1 MGCAFC
7 FSWLSLLDMKRFPL
21 ILGLI
26 CLILFSC
33 DKSPQEE
40 FVPLESVSIVPA
52 EAALTVGGSL
62 QLEAQITPSNATYQ
76 KTSWTT
82 SKPTVAKVSET
93 GLVTAVSA
101 GRATIT
107 VSAGGKK
114 ASCAISV
121 SEQIVIVEVTS
132 VTIDRENLDLN
143 KGESVQLT
151 AVVKPDNARDR
162 EVSWTSSNAS
172 VAAVAQDGTVTA
184 VGAGSATITAE
195 ASGKTDDCVVTVTV
209 PVQGISL
216 DRDKAT
222 IFEEDELF
230 LTATVSPDDASDP
243 FVSWNSSDTDVATV
257 REGTVK
263 AVGLG
268 TAVIT
273 AKAGEQAATCVV
285 TVSKRTVHVT
295 SIALD
300 KTNLS
305 LTVGDAATLVAT
317 VLPQDAADRSV
328 IWEST
333 NHSIATVDAEG
344 NVSAISA
351 GAVTITATTTDG
363 GLLAGCEVTVTASDV
378 PGPPDPPEPQVIH
391 VTSIALDKTSCEL
404 EVGASLMLNADVL
417 PEDAD
422 DKSCSWSSTNSGI
435 AAVDAD
441 GKVTAIASG
450 TATITATTT
459 DGQLTASCTVTVFVP
474 EIPVVHVSSIA
485 LDRTSLNLAVG
496 EYATLKATVLPENA
510 EDRSFNWR
518 SSNQS
523 IARIDADGRVSA
535 LSAGTV
541 TITAT
546 TTDGG
551 LTAACEVTVYTPY
564 IDVTSVT
571 LNKYSLNFIEGE
583 SETLTAT
590 VMPVNATDK
599 SVVWSSSN
607 TLVATVDN
615 GLVTAVK
622 EGSATITAA
631 AGGKTANCTVTVS
644 APEVP
649 PVIPPDPEDH
659 PYTSNVTWTLGSRAY
674 DHTTG
679 GEYDPQSA
687 VVNGVQVEKI
697 VKLGTS
703 GSNGDFTVNIPAG
716 TTYIGFFALGWKGST
731 PQLTLTCN
739 GTPRTYDI
747 KANAGVASTPPY
759 TISTTEEDAYFT
771 FDITGSTPT
780 TVKFQSAG
788 RVVVWGINAYN
799 GENPNP
805 GGGDTPGGDT
815 PGGDTPGGGGDPVF
829 AGWMELPATD
839 DSNLYFVAHKSTANA
854 SGRNYSYYWDADAL
868 VARWVAYPLNP
879 DIIGT
884 GTRTDKWAED
894 DALPNGV
901 AQPILKK
908 AFNPSSYSR
917 GHQIASADR
926 LRYADNVQTFYY
938 TNMTPQESKFN
949 GGVWNSVEQKVRS
962 WSGKFDTLYVVTGC
976 VVEGSTKYAF
986 DNSGKRVKVPVGYY
1000 KALLG
1005 YDKSQKKGITSQTG
1019 GYTGIG
1025 FYFDHFG
1032 SYTSSAYMNQS
1043 MTIDALEELVGVDF
1057 FVNLPAAVGEEKANK
1072 AESTRDTWWNN
1083 N

>member
-1 MGCAFC
+1 
-7 FSWLSLLDMKRFPL
+7 MKRFPL
-21 ILGLI
+21 ILGII

-40 FVPLESVSIVPA
+40 FVPLESVAIAPA

-82 SKPTVAKVSET
+82 SKHTVAKVSET

-151 AVVKPDNARDR
+151 AVVKPDNARDK
-162 EVSWTSSNAS
+162 EVSWTSSNAG
-172 VAAVAQDGTVTA
+172 VASVAQDGTVTA

-216 DRDKAT
+216 DREKAT
-222 IFEEDELF
+222 IFEGDELF
-230 LTATVSPDDASDP
+230 LTATVLPDDASDP
-243 FVSWNSSDTDVATV
+243 SVSWNSSDTDVATV
-257 REGTVK
+257 IEGTVK
-263 AVGLG
+263 AAGIG

-273 AKAGEQAATCVV
+273 AKAGDQAATCVV
-285 TVSKRTVHVT
+285 TVSKKTVHVT

-351 GAVTITATTTDG
+351 GAVTITATTADG

-404 EVGASLMLNADVL
+404 EAGASMILNADVL

-422 DKSCSWSSTNSGI
+422 DKSCSWSSSNSGI

-485 LDRTSLNLAVG
+485 LDRTALNLAVG

-510 EDRSFNWR
+510 EDRSFNWK

-523 IARIDADGRVSA
+523 IAHIDADGRLSA

-564 IDVTSVT
+564 IEVTSVT

-599 SVVWSSSN
+599 SIVWSSSN
-607 TLVATVDN
+607 TMVATVDN

-739 GTPRTYDI
+739 GTSRTYDI

-805 GGGDTPGGDT
+805 GGGETPGGDTPGGDT

-868 VARWVAYPLNP
+868 VARWVVYPLNP

-894 DALPNGV
+894 NALPNGV

-949 GGVWNSVEQKVRS
+949 GGVWNSLEQKVRS

-1019 GYTGIG
+1019 GYTGIA

-1043 MTIDALEELVGVDF
+1043 MTIDALEQKVGVDF

>member
-1 MGCAFC
+1 
-7 FSWLSLLDMKRFPL
+7 MKRFPL
-21 ILGLI
+21 ILGII

-40 FVPLESVSIVPA
+40 FVPLESVAIAPA

-82 SKPTVAKVSET
+82 SKHTVAKVSET

-121 SEQIVIVEVTS
+121 SEQIVIVEVAS

-151 AVVKPDNARDR
+151 AVVKPDNARDK
-162 EVSWTSSNAS
+162 EVSWTSSNAGVAS
-172 VAAVAQDGTVTA
+172 VAEDGTVTA

-216 DRDKAT
+216 DREKAT
-222 IFEEDELF
+222 IFEGDELF
-230 LTATVSPDDASDP
+230 LTATVLPDDASDP
-243 FVSWNSSDTDVATV
+243 SVSWNSSDTDVATV
-257 REGTVK
+257 SEGTIK
-263 AVGLG
+263 AAGIG

-273 AKAGEQAATCVV
+273 AKAGDQAATCVV
-285 TVSKRTVHVT
+285 TVSKKTVHVT

-351 GAVTITATTTDG
+351 GAVTITATTADG

-404 EVGASLMLNADVL
+404 EAGASMILNADVL

-422 DKSCSWSSTNSGI
+422 DKSCSWSSSNSGI

-485 LDRTSLNLAVG
+485 LDRTALNLAVG

-535 LSAGTV
+535 LSTGTV

-599 SVVWSSSN
+599 SIVWSSSN
-607 TLVATVDN
+607 TMVATVDN

-739 GTPRTYDI
+739 GTSRTYDI

-780 TVKFQSAG
+780 SVKFQSAG

-805 GGGDTPGGDT
+805 GGGETPGGDTPGGDT

-894 DALPNGV
+894 NALPNGV

-949 GGVWNSVEQKVRS
+949 GGVWNSLEQKVRS

-1005 YDKSQKKGITSQTG
+1005 YDKSQKNGITSQTG
-1019 GYTGIG
+1019 GYTGIA

-1043 MTIDALEELVGVDF
+1043 MTIDALEQKVGVDF

-1072 AESTRDTWWNN
+1072 AESTRDTWWDNN
-1083 N
+1083 

>member
-1 MGCAFC
+1 
-7 FSWLSLLDMKRFPL
+7 MKRFPL
-21 ILGLI
+21 ILGII

-40 FVPLESVSIVPA
+40 FVPLESVAIAPA

-82 SKPTVAKVSET
+82 SKHTVAKVSET

-151 AVVKPDNARDR
+151 AVVKPDNARDK
-162 EVSWTSSNAS
+162 EVSWTSSNAG
-172 VAAVAQDGTVTA
+172 VASVAQDGTVTA

-216 DRDKAT
+216 DREKAT
-222 IFEEDELF
+222 IFEGDELF
-230 LTATVSPDDASDP
+230 LTATVLPDDASDP
-243 FVSWNSSDTDVATV
+243 SVSWNSSDTDVATV
-257 REGTVK
+257 SEGTVK
-263 AVGLG
+263 AAGIG

-273 AKAGEQAATCVV
+273 AKAGDQAATCVV
-285 TVSKRTVHVT
+285 TVSKKTVHVT

-351 GAVTITATTTDG
+351 GAVTITATTADG

-404 EVGASLMLNADVL
+404 EAGASMILNADVL

-422 DKSCSWSSTNSGI
+422 DKSCSWSSSNSGI

-485 LDRTSLNLAVG
+485 LDRTALNLAVG

-510 EDRSFNWR
+510 EDRSFNWK

-523 IARIDADGRVSA
+523 IAHIDADGRLSA

-599 SVVWSSSN
+599 SIVWSSSN
-607 TLVATVDN
+607 TMVATVDN

-739 GTPRTYDI
+739 GTSRTYDI

-805 GGGDTPGGDT
+805 GGGETPGGDTPGGDT

-868 VARWVAYPLNP
+868 VARWVVYPLNP

-894 DALPNGV
+894 NALPNGV

-949 GGVWNSVEQKVRS
+949 GGVWNSLEQKVRS

-1019 GYTGIG
+1019 GYTGIA

-1043 MTIDALEELVGVDF
+1043 MTIDALEQKVGVDF

>member
-1 MGCAFC
+1 
-7 FSWLSLLDMKRFPL
+7 MKRFPL
-21 ILGLI
+21 ILGII

-40 FVPLESVSIVPA
+40 FVPLESVAITPA
-52 EAALTVGGSL
+52 EAALTVGGTL

-82 SKPTVAKVSET
+82 SKHTVAKVSET

-162 EVSWTSSNAS
+162 EVSWTSSNAG
-172 VAAVAQDGTVTA
+172 VASVAQDGTVTA

-216 DRDKAT
+216 DREKAT
-222 IFEEDELF
+222 IFEGDELF
-230 LTATVSPDDASDP
+230 LTATVLPDDASDP
-243 FVSWNSSDTDVATV
+243 SVSWNSSDTDVATV
-257 REGTVK
+257 SEGTVK
-263 AVGLG
+263 AAGTG

-273 AKAGEQAATCVV
+273 AKAGDQAATCVV
-285 TVSKRTVHVT
+285 TVSKKTVHVT

-351 GAVTITATTTDG
+351 GAVTITATTADG

-404 EVGASLMLNADVL
+404 EAGASMILNADVL

-422 DKSCSWSSTNSGI
+422 DKSCSWSSSNSGI

-599 SVVWSSSN
+599 SIVWSSSN
-607 TLVATVDN
+607 TMVATVDN

-739 GTPRTYDI
+739 GTSRTYDI

-805 GGGDTPGGDT
+805 GGGETPGGDTPGGDT

-894 DALPNGV
+894 NALPNGV

-949 GGVWNSVEQKVRS
+949 GGVWNSLEQKVRS

-1019 GYTGIG
+1019 GYTGIA

-1043 MTIDALEELVGVDF
+1043 MTIDALEQKVGVDF
-1057 FVNLPAAVGEEKANK
+1057 FVNLPTAVGEEKANK

>member
-1 MGCAFC
+1 
-7 FSWLSLLDMKRFPL
+7 MKRFPL
-21 ILGLI
+21 ILGII

-40 FVPLESVSIVPA
+40 FVPLESVAIAPA

-82 SKPTVAKVSET
+82 SKHTVAKVSET

-151 AVVKPDNARDR
+151 AVVKPDNARDK
-162 EVSWTSSNAS
+162 EVSWTSSNAG

-216 DRDKAT
+216 DREKVT
-222 IFEEDELF
+222 IFEGDELF
-230 LTATVSPDDASDP
+230 LTATVLPDDASDP
-243 FVSWNSSDTDVATV
+243 SVSWNSSDTDVATV
-257 REGTVK
+257 SEGTVK
-263 AVGLG
+263 AAGIG

-273 AKAGEQAATCVV
+273 AKAGDQAATCVV
-285 TVSKRTVHVT
+285 TVSKKTVHVT

-351 GAVTITATTTDG
+351 GAVTITATTADG

-404 EVGASLMLNADVL
+404 EAGSSMILKADVL

-422 DKSCSWSSTNSGI
+422 DKSCSWSSSNSGI

-459 DGQLTASCTVTVFVP
+459 DGQLTASCSVTVFVP

-510 EDRSFNWR
+510 EDRSFNWK

-599 SVVWSSSN
+599 SIVWSSSN
-607 TLVATVDN
+607 TMVATVDN

-739 GTPRTYDI
+739 GTSRTYDI

-805 GGGDTPGGDT
+805 GGGETPGGDTPGGDT

-894 DALPNGV
+894 NALPNGV

-949 GGVWNSVEQKVRS
+949 GGVWNSLEQKVRS

-1019 GYTGIG
+1019 GYTGIA

-1043 MTIDALEELVGVDF
+1043 MTIDALEQKVGVDF

>member
-1 MGCAFC
+1 
-7 FSWLSLLDMKRFPL
+7 MKRFPL
-21 ILGLI
+21 ILGII

-40 FVPLESVSIVPA
+40 FVPLESVAIAPA

-82 SKPTVAKVSET
+82 SKHTVAKVSET

-132 VTIDRENLDLN
+132 VTIDRENLDLS

-151 AVVKPDNARDR
+151 AVVKPDNARDK
-162 EVSWTSSNAS
+162 EVSWTSSNAG
-172 VAAVAQDGTVTA
+172 VASVAQDGTVTA

-216 DRDKAT
+216 DREKAT
-222 IFEEDELF
+222 IFEGDELF
-230 LTATVSPDDASDP
+230 LTATVLPDDASDP
-243 FVSWNSSDTDVATV
+243 SVSWNSSDTDVATV
-257 REGTVK
+257 IEGTVK
-263 AVGLG
+263 AAGIG

-273 AKAGEQAATCVV
+273 AKAGDQAATCVV
-285 TVSKRTVHVT
+285 TVSKKTVHVT

-351 GAVTITATTTDG
+351 GAVTITATTADG

-404 EVGASLMLNADVL
+404 EAGASMILNADVL

-422 DKSCSWSSTNSGI
+422 DKSCSWSSSNSGI

-485 LDRTSLNLAVG
+485 LDRTALNLAVG

-564 IDVTSVT
+564 IEVTSVT

-599 SVVWSSSN
+599 SIVWSSSN
-607 TLVATVDN
+607 TMVATVDN

-739 GTPRTYDI
+739 GTSRTYDI

-805 GGGDTPGGDT
+805 GGGETPGGDTPGGDT

-868 VARWVAYPLNP
+868 VARWVVYPLNP

-894 DALPNGV
+894 NALPNGV

-949 GGVWNSVEQKVRS
+949 GGVWNSLEQKVRS

-1019 GYTGIG
+1019 GYTGIA

-1043 MTIDALEELVGVDF
+1043 MTIDALEQKVGVDF

>member
-1 MGCAFC
+1 
-7 FSWLSLLDMKRFPL
+7 MKRFPL
-21 ILGLI
+21 ILGFI

-40 FVPLESVSIVPA
+40 FVPLESVAIAPA

-82 SKPTVAKVSET
+82 SKHTVAKVSET

-162 EVSWTSSNAS
+162 EVSWTSSNAG
-172 VAAVAQDGTVTA
+172 VASVAQDGTVTA

-216 DRDKAT
+216 DREKVT
-222 IFEEDELF
+222 IFEGDELF
-230 LTATVSPDDASDP
+230 LTATVLPDDASDP
-243 FVSWNSSDTDVATV
+243 SVSWNSSDTDVATV
-257 REGTVK
+257 SEGTVK
-263 AVGLG
+263 AAGIG

-273 AKAGEQAATCVV
+273 AKAGDQAATCVV
-285 TVSKRTVHVT
+285 TVSKKTVHVT

-351 GAVTITATTTDG
+351 GAVTITATTADG

-404 EVGASLMLNADVL
+404 EAGASMILNADVL

-422 DKSCSWSSTNSGI
+422 DKSCSWSSSNSGI

-518 SSNQS
+518 TSNQS

-564 IDVTSVT
+564 IEVTSVT
-571 LNKYSLNFIEGE
+571 LNKYSLDFIEGE

-599 SVVWSSSN
+599 SIVWSSSN

-631 AGGKTANCTVTVS
+631 AGGKTATCTVTVS

-703 GSNGDFTVNIPAG
+703 SSNGDFTVNIPAG

-739 GTPRTYDI
+739 GTSRTYDI

-788 RVVVWGINAYN
+788 RVVLWGINAYN
-799 GENPNP
+799 GENLNP
-805 GGGDTPGGDT
+805 GGGETPGGDT

-949 GGVWNSVEQKVRS
+949 GSVWNSLEQKVRS

-1019 GYTGIG
+1019 GYTGIA

-1043 MTIDALEELVGVDF
+1043 MTIDALEQKVGVDF

-1072 AESTRDTWWNN
+1072 VESTRDTWWNN

>member
-1 MGCAFC
+1 
-7 FSWLSLLDMKRFPL
+7 MKRFPL
-21 ILGLI
+21 ILGII

-40 FVPLESVSIVPA
+40 FVPLESVAITPA
-52 EAALTVGGSL
+52 EAALTVGGTL

-82 SKPTVAKVSET
+82 SKHTVAKVSET

-132 VTIDRENLDLN
+132 VTIDRDNLDLN

-151 AVVKPDNARDR
+151 AVVKPDNARDK
-162 EVSWTSSNAS
+162 EVSWTSSNAGVAS
-172 VAAVAQDGTVTA
+172 VAEDGTVTA

-216 DRDKAT
+216 DREKVT
-222 IFEEDELF
+222 IFEGDELF
-230 LTATVSPDDASDP
+230 LTATVLPDDASDP
-243 FVSWNSSDTDVATV
+243 SVSWNSSDTDVATV
-257 REGTVK
+257 SEGTVK
-263 AVGLG
+263 AAGIG

-273 AKAGEQAATCVV
+273 AKAGDQAATCVV
-285 TVSKRTVHVT
+285 TVSKKTVHVT

-351 GAVTITATTTDG
+351 GAVTITATTADG

-404 EVGASLMLNADVL
+404 EAGASMILNADVL

-422 DKSCSWSSTNSGI
+422 DKSCSWSSSNSGI

-485 LDRTSLNLAVG
+485 LDRTALNLAVG

-510 EDRSFNWR
+510 EDRSFNWK

-523 IARIDADGRVSA
+523 IAHIDADGRVSA

-599 SVVWSSSN
+599 SIVWSSSN
-607 TLVATVDN
+607 TMVATVDN

-739 GTPRTYDI
+739 GTSRTYDI

-805 GGGDTPGGDT
+805 GGGETPGGDTPGGDTPGGDT

-894 DALPNGV
+894 NALPNGV

-949 GGVWNSVEQKVRS
+949 GGVWNSLEQKVRS

-1019 GYTGIG
+1019 GYTGIA

-1043 MTIDALEELVGVDF
+1043 MTIDALEQKVGVDF
-1057 FVNLPAAVGEEKANK
+1057 FVNLPTAVGEEKANK

>member
-1 MGCAFC
+1 
-7 FSWLSLLDMKRFPL
+7 MKRFPL
-21 ILGLI
+21 ILGII

-40 FVPLESVSIVPA
+40 FVPLESVAIAPA

-82 SKPTVAKVSET
+82 SKHTVAKVSET

-162 EVSWTSSNAS
+162 EVSWTSSNAG
-172 VAAVAQDGTVTA
+172 VASVAQDGTVTA

-216 DRDKAT
+216 DREKVT
-222 IFEEDELF
+222 IFEGDELF
-230 LTATVSPDDASDP
+230 LTATVLPDDASDP
-243 FVSWNSSDTDVATV
+243 SVSWNSSDTDVATV
-257 REGTVK
+257 SEGTVK
-263 AVGLG
+263 AAGIG

-273 AKAGEQAATCVV
+273 AKAGDQAATCVV
-285 TVSKRTVHVT
+285 TVSKKTVHVT

-351 GAVTITATTTDG
+351 GAVTITATTADG

-404 EVGASLMLNADVL
+404 EAGASMILNVDVL

-422 DKSCSWSSTNSGI
+422 DKSCSWSSSDSGI

-510 EDRSFNWR
+510 EDKSFTWR
-518 SSNQS
+518 TSNQS

-564 IDVTSVT
+564 IEVTSVT

-599 SVVWSSSN
+599 SIVWSSSN
-607 TLVATVDN
+607 TMVATVDN

-739 GTPRTYDI
+739 GTSRTYDI

-805 GGGDTPGGDT
+805 GGGETPGGDTPGGDT

-894 DALPNGV
+894 NALPNGV

-949 GGVWNSVEQKVRS
+949 GSVWNSLEQKVRS

-1019 GYTGIG
+1019 GYTGIA

-1043 MTIDALEELVGVDF
+1043 MTIDALEQKVGVDF

>member
-1 MGCAFC
+1 
-7 FSWLSLLDMKRFPL
+7 MKRFPL
-21 ILGLI
+21 ILGII

-40 FVPLESVSIVPA
+40 FVPLESVAITPA

-82 SKPTVAKVSET
+82 SKHTVAKVSET

-162 EVSWTSSNAS
+162 EVSWTSSNAG

-216 DRDKAT
+216 DREKAT
-222 IFEEDELF
+222 IFEGDELF
-230 LTATVSPDDASDP
+230 LTATVLPDDASDP
-243 FVSWNSSDTDVATV
+243 SVSWNSSDTDVATV
-257 REGTVK
+257 SEGTVK
-263 AVGLG
+263 AAGTG

-273 AKAGEQAATCVV
+273 AKAGDQAATCVV
-285 TVSKRTVHVT
+285 TVSKKTVHVT

-351 GAVTITATTTDG
+351 GAVTITATTADG

-404 EVGASLMLNADVL
+404 EAGASMILNADVL

-422 DKSCSWSSTNSGI
+422 DKSCSWSSSNSGI

-485 LDRTSLNLAVG
+485 LDRTALNLAVG

-510 EDRSFNWR
+510 EDRSFNWK

-523 IARIDADGRVSA
+523 IAHIDADGRLSA

-599 SVVWSSSN
+599 SIVWSSSN
-607 TLVATVDN
+607 TMVATVDN

-739 GTPRTYDI
+739 GTSRTYDI

-805 GGGDTPGGDT
+805 GGGETPGGDTPGGDT

-894 DALPNGV
+894 NALPNGV

-949 GGVWNSVEQKVRS
+949 GGVWNSLEQKVRS

-1019 GYTGIG
+1019 GYTGIA

-1043 MTIDALEELVGVDF
+1043 MTIDALEQKVGVDF

>member
-1 MGCAFC
+1 
-7 FSWLSLLDMKRFPL
+7 MKRFPL
-21 ILGLI
+21 ILGII

-40 FVPLESVSIVPA
+40 FIPLESIRIVPA

-82 SKPTVAKVSET
+82 SKQTVAKVSET

-162 EVSWTSSNAS
+162 EVSWTSSNAG
-172 VAAVAQDGTVTA
+172 VASVAQDGTVTA

-230 LTATVSPDDASDP
+230 LTATVLPDDASDP
-243 FVSWNSSDTDVATV
+243 SVSWNSSDTDVATV
-257 REGTVK
+257 SEGTVK
-263 AVGLG
+263 AAGIG

-273 AKAGEQAATCVV
+273 AKAGDQAATCVV

-441 GKVTAIASG
+441 GKVTAIAAG

-599 SVVWSSSN
+599 SIVWSSSN
-607 TLVATVDN
+607 TMVATVDN

-739 GTPRTYDI
+739 GTSRTYDI
-747 KANAGVASTPPY
+747 KANSGVASTPPY

-805 GGGDTPGGDT
+805 GGGETPGGDT

-894 DALPNGV
+894 NALPNGV

-1072 AESTRDTWWNN
+1072 AESTMDTWWNN

>member
-1 MGCAFC
+1 
-7 FSWLSLLDMKRFPL
+7 MKRFPL
-21 ILGLI
+21 ILGII

-40 FVPLESVSIVPA
+40 FVPLESVAIAPA

-82 SKPTVAKVSET
+82 SKHTVAKVSET

-162 EVSWTSSNAS
+162 EVSWTSSNAG
-172 VAAVAQDGTVTA
+172 VASVAQDGTVTA

-216 DRDKAT
+216 DREKVT
-222 IFEEDELF
+222 IFEGDELF
-230 LTATVSPDDASDP
+230 LTATVLPDDASDP
-243 FVSWNSSDTDVATV
+243 SVSWNSSDTDVATV
-257 REGTVK
+257 SEGTVK
-263 AVGLG
+263 AAGIG

-273 AKAGEQAATCVV
+273 AKAGDQAATCVV
-285 TVSKRTVHVT
+285 TVSKKTVHVT

-351 GAVTITATTTDG
+351 GAVTITATTADG

-404 EVGASLMLNADVL
+404 EAGASMILNADVL

-422 DKSCSWSSTNSGI
+422 DKSCSWSSSDSGI

-510 EDRSFNWR
+510 EDKSFTWR
-518 SSNQS
+518 TSNQS

-564 IDVTSVT
+564 IEVTSVT

-590 VMPVNATDK
+590 VMPDNATDK
-599 SVVWSSSN
+599 SIVWSSSN
-607 TLVATVDN
+607 TMVATVDN

-631 AGGKTANCTVTVS
+631 AGGKTANCTVAVS

-739 GTPRTYDI
+739 GTSRTYDI

-805 GGGDTPGGDT
+805 GGGETPGGDTPGGDT

-894 DALPNGV
+894 NALPNGV

-949 GGVWNSVEQKVRS
+949 GSVWNSLEQKVRS

-1019 GYTGIG
+1019 GYTGIA

-1043 MTIDALEELVGVDF
+1043 MTIDALEQKVGVDF

>member
-21 ILGLI
+21 ILGFI

-40 FVPLESVSIVPA
+40 FVPLESVAIAPA
-52 EAALTVGGSL
+52 EAALTVGGTL

-82 SKPTVAKVSET
+82 SKQTVAKVSET

-162 EVSWTSSNAS
+162 EVSWTSSNAG
-172 VAAVAQDGTVTA
+172 VASVAQDGTVTA

-230 LTATVSPDDASDP
+230 LTATVLPDDASDP
-243 FVSWNSSDTDVATV
+243 SVSWNSSDTDVATV
-257 REGTVK
+257 SEGTVK
-263 AVGLG
+263 AAGIG

-273 AKAGEQAATCVV
+273 AKAGDQAATCVV

-441 GKVTAIASG
+441 GKVTAIAAG

-599 SVVWSSSN
+599 SIVWSSSN
-607 TLVATVDN
+607 TMVATVDN

-739 GTPRTYDI
+739 GTSRTYDI
-747 KANAGVASTPPY
+747 KANSGVASTPPY

-805 GGGDTPGGDT
+805 GGGETPGGDT

-894 DALPNGV
+894 NALPNGV

-1072 AESTRDTWWNN
+1072 AESTMDTWWNN

>member
-1 MGCAFC
+1 
-7 FSWLSLLDMKRFPL
+7 MKRFPL
-21 ILGLI
+21 ILGII

-33 DKSPQEE
+33 AKSPQEE
-40 FVPLESVSIVPA
+40 FVPLESVAITPA
-52 EAALTVGGSL
+52 EAALTVGGTL

-82 SKPTVAKVSET
+82 SKHTVAKVSET

-151 AVVKPDNARDR
+151 AVVKPDNARDK
-162 EVSWTSSNAS
+162 EVSWTSSNAG
-172 VAAVAQDGTVTA
+172 VASVAQDGTVTA

-216 DRDKAT
+216 DREKVT
-222 IFEEDELF
+222 IFEGDELF
-230 LTATVSPDDASDP
+230 LTATVLPDDASDP
-243 FVSWNSSDTDVATV
+243 SVSWNSSDTDVATV
-257 REGTVK
+257 SEGTVK
-263 AVGLG
+263 AAGTG

-273 AKAGEQAATCVV
+273 AKAGDQAATCVV
-285 TVSKRTVHVT
+285 TVSKKTVHVT

-317 VLPQDAADRSV
+317 VLPQDAADKSV

-351 GAVTITATTTDG
+351 GAVTITATTADG

-404 EVGASLMLNADVL
+404 EAGASMILNADVL

-422 DKSCSWSSTNSGI
+422 DKSCSWSSSNSGI

-510 EDRSFNWR
+510 EDRSFNWK

-599 SVVWSSSN
+599 SIVWSSSN
-607 TLVATVDN
+607 TMVATVDN

-739 GTPRTYDI
+739 GTSRTYDI

-805 GGGDTPGGDT
+805 GGGETPGGDTPGGDT

-894 DALPNGV
+894 NALPNGV

-949 GGVWNSVEQKVRS
+949 GGVWNSLEQKVRS

-1019 GYTGIG
+1019 GYTGIA

-1043 MTIDALEELVGVDF
+1043 MTIDALEQKVGVDF
-1057 FVNLPAAVGEEKANK
+1057 FVNLPTAVGEEKANK

>member
-1 MGCAFC
+1 
-7 FSWLSLLDMKRFPL
+7 MKRFPL
-21 ILGLI
+21 ILGII

-40 FVPLESVSIVPA
+40 FVPLESVAIAPA

-82 SKPTVAKVSET
+82 SKHTVAKVSET

-132 VTIDRENLDLN
+132 VTIDRENLDLS

-151 AVVKPDNARDR
+151 AVVKPDNARDK
-162 EVSWTSSNAS
+162 EVSWTSSNAG
-172 VAAVAQDGTVTA
+172 VASVAQDGTVTA

-216 DRDKAT
+216 DREKAT
-222 IFEEDELF
+222 IFEGDELF
-230 LTATVSPDDASDP
+230 LTATVLPDDASDP
-243 FVSWNSSDTDVATV
+243 SVSWNSSDTDVATV
-257 REGTVK
+257 IEGTVK
-263 AVGLG
+263 AAGIG

-273 AKAGEQAATCVV
+273 AKAGDQAATCVV
-285 TVSKRTVHVT
+285 TVSKKTVHVT

-351 GAVTITATTTDG
+351 GAVTITATTADG

-404 EVGASLMLNADVL
+404 EAGASMILNADVL

-422 DKSCSWSSTNSGI
+422 DKSCSWSSSNSGI

-485 LDRTSLNLAVG
+485 LDRTALNLAVG

-510 EDRSFNWR
+510 EDRSFNWK

-599 SVVWSSSN
+599 SIVWSSSN
-607 TLVATVDN
+607 TMVATVDN

-739 GTPRTYDI
+739 GTSRTYDI

-805 GGGDTPGGDT
+805 GGGETPGGDTPGGDT

-868 VARWVAYPLNP
+868 VARWVVYPLNP

-894 DALPNGV
+894 NALPNGV

-949 GGVWNSVEQKVRS
+949 GGVWNSLEQKVRS

-1019 GYTGIG
+1019 GYTGIA

-1043 MTIDALEELVGVDF
+1043 MTIDALEQKVGVDF

>member
-1 MGCAFC
+1 
-7 FSWLSLLDMKRFPL
+7 MKRFPL
-21 ILGLI
+21 ILGII

-40 FVPLESVSIVPA
+40 FVPLESVAITPA
-52 EAALTVGGSL
+52 EAALTVGGTL

-82 SKPTVAKVSET
+82 SKHTVAKVSET

-101 GRATIT
+101 GPATIT

-151 AVVKPDNARDR
+151 AVVKPDNARDK
-162 EVSWTSSNAS
+162 EVSWTSSNAG
-172 VAAVAQDGTVTA
+172 VASVAQDGTVTA

-216 DRDKAT
+216 DREKAT
-222 IFEEDELF
+222 IFEGDELF
-230 LTATVSPDDASDP
+230 LTATVLPDDASDP
-243 FVSWNSSDTDVATV
+243 SVSWNSSDTDVATV
-257 REGTVK
+257 SEGTVK
-263 AVGLG
+263 AAGIG

-273 AKAGEQAATCVV
+273 AKAGDQAATCVV
-285 TVSKRTVHVT
+285 TVSKKTVHVT

-351 GAVTITATTTDG
+351 GAVTITATTADG

-404 EVGASLMLNADVL
+404 EAGASMILNADVL

-422 DKSCSWSSTNSGI
+422 DKSCSWSSSNSGI

-485 LDRTSLNLAVG
+485 LDRTALNLAVG

-510 EDRSFNWR
+510 EDRSFNWK

-599 SVVWSSSN
+599 SIVWSSSN
-607 TLVATVDN
+607 TMVATVDN

-649 PVIPPDPEDH
+649 PVIPPDPEYH

-739 GTPRTYDI
+739 GTSRTYDI

-805 GGGDTPGGDT
+805 GGGETPGGDT

-894 DALPNGV
+894 NALPNGV

-949 GGVWNSVEQKVRS
+949 GGVWNSLEQKVRS

-1019 GYTGIG
+1019 GYTGIA

-1043 MTIDALEELVGVDF
+1043 MTIDALEQKVGVDF

-1072 AESTRDTWWNN
+1072 AESTKDTWWNN

>member
-1 MGCAFC
+1 
-7 FSWLSLLDMKRFPL
+7 MKRFPL
-21 ILGLI
+21 ILGII

-40 FVPLESVSIVPA
+40 FVPLESVAITPA
-52 EAALTVGGSL
+52 EAALTVGGTL
-62 QLEAQITPSNATYQ
+62 QLKAQITPSNATYQ

-82 SKPTVAKVSET
+82 SKHTVAKVSET

-151 AVVKPDNARDR
+151 AVVKPDNARDK
-162 EVSWTSSNAS
+162 EVSWTSSNAGVAS
-172 VAAVAQDGTVTA
+172 VAEDGTVTA

-216 DRDKAT
+216 DREKVT
-222 IFEEDELF
+222 IFEGDELF
-230 LTATVSPDDASDP
+230 LTATVLPDDASDP
-243 FVSWNSSDTDVATV
+243 SVSWNSSDTDVATV
-257 REGTVK
+257 SEGTVK
-263 AVGLG
+263 AAGIG

-273 AKAGEQAATCVV
+273 AKAGDQAATCVV
-285 TVSKRTVHVT
+285 TVSKKTVHVT

-351 GAVTITATTTDG
+351 GAVTITATTADG

-404 EVGASLMLNADVL
+404 EAGASMILNADVL

-422 DKSCSWSSTNSGI
+422 DKSCSWSSSNSGI

-485 LDRTSLNLAVG
+485 LDRTALNLAVG

-510 EDRSFNWR
+510 EDRSFNWK

-599 SVVWSSSN
+599 SIVWSSSN
-607 TLVATVDN
+607 TMVATVDN

-703 GSNGDFTVNIPAG
+703 GSNGDFTLNIPAG

-739 GTPRTYDI
+739 GTSRTYDI

-805 GGGDTPGGDT
+805 GGGETPGGDTPGGDT

-894 DALPNGV
+894 NALPNGV

-949 GGVWNSVEQKVRS
+949 GGVWNSLEQKVRS

-1019 GYTGIG
+1019 GYTGIA

-1043 MTIDALEELVGVDF
+1043 MTIDALEQKVGVDF
-1057 FVNLPAAVGEEKANK
+1057 FVNLPTAVGEEKANK